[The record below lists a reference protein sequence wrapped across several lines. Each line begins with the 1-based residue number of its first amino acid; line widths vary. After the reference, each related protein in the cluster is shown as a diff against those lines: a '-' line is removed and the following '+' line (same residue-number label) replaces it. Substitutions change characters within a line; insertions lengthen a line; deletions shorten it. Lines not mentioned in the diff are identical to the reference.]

1 VALRESRIAALDP
14 GRSVSTKGATF
25 ATPARIRLAA
35 VTRHLVDTV
44 LTAEGA
50 SDEELDAAADAAERI
65 VTDLLGRA
73 VDTGAR
79 PTGTRSRHEARQEDY
94 LPRSPLVGPAN
105 PVAPPLAYEFHDDH
119 VVAHGQFGAAYE
131 GPPGYVHG
139 GWVALAFDEALGM
152 ANAISGTPG
161 MTARLTVRYRKPTP
175 LRTRLHLHART
186 ERVDGR
192 RITTVATLRAGD
204 SVTAEA
210 EGLFVV
216 IGAERALEYFG
227 ERPSTP
233 EPTDPLP

>member
-1 VALRESRIAALDP
+1 MSKPDASAI
-14 GRSVSTKGATF
+14 S
-25 ATPARIRLAA
+25 TPARIRLAA
-35 VTRHLVDTV
+35 ATRHLVDAV
-44 LTAEGA
+44 LTTEDA
-50 SDEELDAAADAAERI
+50 SDQALDAAAEATERALA
-65 VTDLLGRA
+65 DLLGRA
-73 VDTGAR
+73 VDTTAR
-79 PTGTRSRHEARQEDY
+79 PAGERSRYERRQEDY
-94 LPRSPLVGPAN
+94 LPRSPLVGSIS

-119 VVAHGQFGAAYE
+119 VVAHGSFGAAYE

-152 ANAISGTPG
+152 ANALSGHPG

-175 LRTRLHLHART
+175 LRTRLDLHART

-192 RITTVATLRAGD
+192 RITTVATLRSGD
-204 SVTAEA
+204 TVTAEA

-216 IGAERALEYFG
+216 IGAERTLEYFG